1 MTCFW
6 DGILRNIN
14 QEDFNLLNINKNN
27 NNKEFIILLK
37 KNNKLCKNVQW
48 QSENINEQLLKENY
62 EMIKNF
68 NENNINQGY
77 DCSSCDPFIIL
88 LSELFKI
95 NIHHNFNGVLIKYTY
110 TYNNPRKTINFKSN
124 KSHFY

>member
-27 NNKEFIILLK
+27 NNKEFILLLK

-110 TYNNPRKTINFKSN
+110 NNPRKTINFKSN

>member
-27 NNKEFIILLK
+27 NNKEFILLLK

-95 NIHHNFNGVLIKYTY
+95 NIHHNFNGVIIKY

>member
-27 NNKEFIILLK
+27 NNKEFILLLK

-48 QSENINEQLLKENY
+48 QSENINEQLLKKLPEA
-62 EMIKNF
+62 
-68 NENNINQGY
+68 
-77 DCSSCDPFIIL
+77 
-88 LSELFKI
+88 
-95 NIHHNFNGVLIKYTY
+95 
-110 TYNNPRKTINFKSN
+110 
-124 KSHFY
+124 

>member
-14 QEDFNLLNINKNN
+14 QDDFNLLNINKNN
-27 NNKEFIILLK
+27 NNKEFILLLK
-37 KNNKLCKNVQW
+37 KNNKLCKNVKW

-95 NIHHNFNGVLIKYTY
+95 NIHHNFNGVLVKYSH
-110 TYNNPRKTINFKSN
+110 NNPRKTINFKSN

>member
-27 NNKEFIILLK
+27 NNKEFILLLK
-37 KNNKLCKNVQW
+37 KNNKLCKNVKW

>member
-14 QEDFNLLNINKNN
+14 QDDFNLLNINKNN
-27 NNKEFIILLK
+27 NNKDFILLLK

-68 NENNINQGY
+68 NDNNINQGY

-95 NIHHNFNGVLIKYTY
+95 NIHHNFNGVLIKYTH
-110 TYNNPRKTINFKSN
+110 NNPRKTIYFKSN